1 MSQVSLLLMTCPLHT
16 LSRYIL
22 SIYLDITFSV
32 LHPPLT
38 CHQFS
43 STFPPLSYHN
53 HLVSFTANKRWQDE
67 SARAD
72 AFLTNTKI
80 KQVRHAKLT
89 ELYARDEAMYEQ
101 ELNERGLAFCR
112 EKY

>member
-1 MSQVSLLLMTCPLHT
+1 MHVHQLLLLPQIIHT
-16 LSRYIL
+16 LLFSYVVPLPVHPIL
-22 SIYLDITFSV
+22 S
-32 LHPPLT
+32 
-38 CHQFS
+38 
-43 STFPPLSYHN
+43 
-53 HLVSFTANKRWQDE
+53 TANKRWQDE

-101 ELNERGLAFCR
+101 ELNQRGLAFLR

>member
-1 MSQVSLLLMTCPLHT
+1 MISCPSSLPPHLIHQYIYPMPISH
-16 LSRYIL
+16 LSH
-22 SIYLDITFSV
+22 D
-32 LHPPLT
+32 
-38 CHQFS
+38 
-43 STFPPLSYHN
+43 
-53 HLVSFTANKRWQDE
+53 NKQT